1 MYLHLLDIGLGH
13 DLELALVLFLR
24 LVEQPVAGLLMECY
38 QSQQTDIN
46 IRSQSG
52 RIGKREREKG
62 SSRKVAEME
71 CLDAS
76 QRESVILEL
85 VIILL
90 LTFVFDL
97 LGLLKGSEMK
107 ESCKW
112 VNPERVLPLLP
123 ARVQALARIPAR
135 APASA

>member
-52 RIGKREREKG
+52 RIGKRERERK
-62 SSRKVAEME
+62 KVA
-71 CLDAS
+71 
-76 QRESVILEL
+76 V
-85 VIILL
+85 
-90 LTFVFDL
+90 
-97 LGLLKGSEMK
+97 K
-107 ESCKW
+107 
-112 VNPERVLPLLP
+112 
-123 ARVQALARIPAR
+123 
-135 APASA
+135 